1 MDDLQAWL
9 DLAVEQHQAG
19 DLPLAEPLYRKI
31 LHANPGHLDAMY
43 LLGTLLLQKGDA
55 AAAIELLELLLQ
67 AREDV
72 ADVHNNL
79 GIAYNSLGRWEDAA
93 RAFHRALKVRPGYE
107 QACFNL
113 ASLLEQRELFEQ
125 AEHYYRQAVELN
137 PHDPQTIFNLAHVLK
152 AQRRWDDAE
161 DCYVKLLSLRPGDI
175 EALINLGFVLVKQER
190 LQAAIDTYQQVLAQ
204 DPNYAEVH
212 NNLSYIFE
220 RQGQLEDAVERALRA
235 LRIKPDYPEG
245 FNNLGSALRSQ
256 RRLEEACDAY
266 QRAIALRPKFALAEF
281 NLGTTRLLAGNFPDG
296 WPGYEQRALTLE
308 APPRQFA
315 TPRWDGQPLPG
326 GNLLIY
332 ADQGFGDAVQFVRYL
347 PQVKQ
352 TSGARVVFECQPELR
367 RLFTGLPGIDELVV
381 EGEPLPACEAHCA
394 LLSLPALFGTTV
406 ETIPAAASYL
416 RADPELGRAWGEKL
430 RAVESA
436 RLKVGIVWQGNTEQ
450 ARDVLRSCR
459 AAEFAPLAAV
469 PGVALIS
476 LQNGASAIRQ
486 LSGLPSGMQVLELG
500 SQFVDFAD
508 AAAAMSHLDLIITVD
523 TAAAHLAGALGKP
536 VWTLLAYTADWRWLL
551 GRNDSPWYPSMRLFR
566 QRVWGEWDGVFEEV
580 AARLRELASA
590 APLPS

>member
-1 MDDLQAWL
+1 
-9 DLAVEQHQAG
+9 
-19 DLPLAEPLYRKI
+19 
-31 LHANPGHLDAMY
+31 
-43 LLGTLLLQKGDA
+43 
-55 AAAIELLELLLQ
+55 
-67 AREDV
+67 
-72 ADVHNNL
+72 
-79 GIAYNSLGRWEDAA
+79 
-93 RAFHRALKVRPGYE
+93 
-107 QACFNL
+107 
-113 ASLLEQRELFEQ
+113 
-125 AEHYYRQAVELN
+125 
-137 PHDPQTIFNLAHVLK
+137 
-152 AQRRWDDAE
+152 
-161 DCYVKLLSLRPGDI
+161 
-175 EALINLGFVLVKQER
+175 
-190 LQAAIDTYQQVLAQ
+190 
-204 DPNYAEVH
+204 
-212 NNLSYIFE
+212 
-220 RQGQLEDAVERALRA
+220 
-235 LRIKPDYPEG
+235 
-245 FNNLGSALRSQ
+245 
-256 RRLEEACDAY
+256 
-266 QRAIALRPKFALAEF
+266 
-281 NLGTTRLLAGNFPDG
+281 
-296 WPGYEQRALTLE
+296 
-308 APPRQFA
+308 
-315 TPRWDGQPLPG
+315 
-326 GNLLIY
+326 
-332 ADQGFGDAVQFVRYL
+332 
-347 PQVKQ
+347 
-352 TSGARVVFECQPELR
+352 
-367 RLFTGLPGIDELVV
+367 V

-500 SQFVDFAD
+500 SQFADFAD